1 MGVCIELSSIE
12 DIIHYRARWQ
22 GRTTE
27 TTTRIPLMMAT
38 IELAPGTA
46 RREIKVAERGIDDS
60 LVAKFPKKRVFIA
73 SKDGP
78 DA

>member
-1 MGVCIELSSIE
+1 
-12 DIIHYRARWQ
+12 
-22 GRTTE
+22 
-27 TTTRIPLMMAT
+27 MMAT